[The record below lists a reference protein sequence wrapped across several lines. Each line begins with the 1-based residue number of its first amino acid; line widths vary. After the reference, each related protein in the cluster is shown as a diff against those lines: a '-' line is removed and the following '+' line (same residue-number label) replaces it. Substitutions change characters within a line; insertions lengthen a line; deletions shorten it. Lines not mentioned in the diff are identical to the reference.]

1 LIQVVTALPPLY
13 QQLRLAALNGFF
25 GWFKTSRRQRNEMG
39 NEETKSERRTEKEE
53 AMISNSKR
61 LVQKET
67 TMKTTTFVK
76 GSILAA
82 ALGIA
87 CLMPATA
94 HAQADVAPD
103 IYEAA
108 GVQVMGASQPLQ
120 VAINTDATA
129 DFHGQFTLAN
139 EVNCGGMKLAPGVY
153 SLSVKWNGT
162 SRVVTIQRDGADMI
176 LRVREVT
183 QRPAGSQSALLLR
196 HAGPAR
202 TLEAVY
208 VRQLNAVLYLDGN
221 LSVNSNSARRE
232 RLPIS

>member
-1 LIQVVTALPPLY
+1 MDSSIDLKHRAVRET
-13 QQLRLAALNGFF
+13 
-25 GWFKTSRRQRNEMG
+25 KMRNEQ
-39 NEETKSERRTEKEE
+39 TKSERETEKEE
-53 AMISNSKR
+53 VMISISKR
-61 LVQKET
+61 LEKKET
-67 TMKTTTFVK
+67 TMKATTFVK
-76 GSILAA
+76 GSILTA

-87 CLMPATA
+87 CLLPATA
-94 HAQADVAPD
+94 RAQADVAPD

-108 GVQVMGASQPLQ
+108 GVQVMGASQPVQ
-120 VAINTDATA
+120 VANNTGAVS
-129 DFHGQFTLAN
+129 DFHGQFTLVN
-139 EVNCGGMKLAPGVY
+139 EVNCNGMKLAPGSY
-153 SLSVKWNGT
+153 SLSVKWNGS

-208 VRQLNAVLYLDGN
+208 VRQLNAMLYLDGI
-221 LSVNSNSARRE
+221 SNANHKSARTE